1 MGQTTFKLGAW
12 QPNGDTFVAH
22 PASPTGL
29 VMDLNDGTVWSLV
42 DDSGGFG
49 KGLDWGSIPPK
60 AYTSSNPRATG
71 TRVTKRVH
79 QDNRTVKATLLL
91 GPTLTWSAFST
102 ALHNL
107 IQLTEG
113 ITAEKPAALQ
123 VQTVTGTSVQYFD
136 VIEAH
141 VTTVYKETL
150 WAQYVDDGIQVEFQ
164 CRPFLRGPLTTLQNL
179 VANPGAEQGSGSPVV
194 MFNDPYANF
203 SAYTASGGSLTQDK
217 LTYLDAV
224 IADSPLR
231 YYRLD
236 ETSGTTVYDA
246 TGNGNNGTLHGGYT
260 QNATGALTGDA
271 DTAIVLN
278 GTTGY
283 ANLPLTS
290 LPSGNSVWTSEAW
303 FNINALPGSGVAM
316 IAAWGSNAT
325 KSDAQLYVNS
335 SGFAACDTN
344 SGPAVVS
351 GAISL
356 HVWHHV
362 AGTWDGTNI
371 RLYIDGALIGTS
383 GATGP
388 LTLGST
394 YAGIGAWTAGYVNE
408 FNGAIDEFAIYG
420 TALSAA
426 RILAHYNAGHNTP
439 AVTSN
444 TMSVPSG
451 ASVSFGSPFWLDIN
465 VWQSRFRY
473 TTGMTATWYAHYI
486 DANNYYGFQVTQTSL
501 SITSK
506 FLGIVDLGRTTT
518 TTTTIALVPGMQY
531 WIKMTLFPTSYNG
544 QYLQALL
551 YTDNGGA
558 ATTLL
563 GTVGPTPYWQDN
575 VYDLHYANSCVIAA
589 SGAALGLGG
598 NYSSVHSVS
607 QFGPGGWYFS
617 SSGTGVSSGAWEIL
631 AQLSIYDLNLLQ
643 NGPVKSYGAARIDAP
658 KTGTWNASWTLGNT
672 TSGAT
677 VQLTGVLRP
686 RVLKMVAFVL
696 FNGVSTTC
704 TAKLQIN
711 EYDING
717 AYLATY
723 SVSGASFTCSNS
735 GFYGNY
741 LPLTGTYTP
750 TGAAYYIIPV
760 LNVSDSIS
768 GGSSG
773 GWVMWENIQ
782 LWDSQK
788 YGATMPYCEMWFNQ
802 SPAQLVVTGL
812 VGDVPSP
819 ITLSV
824 GTQLTSNTTLKLAI
838 GRRAFSTANMQ
849 MVSPQYSLFGGV
861 PSYSGVRFAPVL
873 DSTAYY
879 GYYLS
884 ASSLTNVA
892 LMNNVETPSIW
903 ILPMAESSLPV
914 GIMQQGIYHLY
925 TRFQSGQSLANIKN
939 VSVTPQISQLGPYG
953 VTIQATR
960 YYPATTPL
968 SASATWTLAD
978 AGQVLMPPFPIGAL
992 SVFNA
997 MNLAPQVVW
1006 ADSTAGSSSAK
1017 MNYAALLPVDG
1028 SKCLATINLPTG
1040 YGGTY
1045 SILNIYS
1052 DGIGAQAG
1060 YPTPWT
1066 TSGSTNTVYGGY
1078 NGLNGGTIIL
1088 GINSADPTSSTGGP
1102 GTSSTNTVSINPVG
1116 DSFLT
1121 VDPTLAPSTTYLT
1134 SSLATGT
1141 TPTSLNNGLAT
1152 AAMNQFVVIMTDSV
1166 GAIYPV
1172 YAQLQYVPL
1181 YKEVQ

>member
-1 MGQTTFKLGAW
+1 
-12 QPNGDTFVAH
+12 
-22 PASPTGL
+22 
-29 VMDLNDGTVWSLV
+29 
-42 DDSGGFG
+42 
-49 KGLDWGSIPPK
+49 
-60 AYTSSNPRATG
+60 
-71 TRVTKRVH
+71 
-79 QDNRTVKATLLL
+79 
-91 GPTLTWSAFST
+91 
-102 ALHNL
+102 
-107 IQLTEG
+107 
-113 ITAEKPAALQ
+113 
-123 VQTVTGTSVQYFD
+123 
-136 VIEAH
+136 
-141 VTTVYKETL
+141 
-150 WAQYVDDGIQVEFQ
+150 
-164 CRPFLRGPLTTLQNL
+164 
-179 VANPGAEQGSGSPVV
+179 
-194 MFNDPYANF
+194 
-203 SAYTASGGSLTQDK
+203 
-217 LTYLDAV
+217 
-224 IADSPLR
+224 
-231 YYRLD
+231 
-236 ETSGTTVYDA
+236 
-246 TGNGNNGTLHGGYT
+246 
-260 QNATGALTGDA
+260 
-271 DTAIVLN
+271 
-278 GTTGY
+278 
-283 ANLPLTS
+283 
-290 LPSGNSVWTSEAW
+290 
-303 FNINALPGSGVAM
+303 
-316 IAAWGSNAT
+316 
-325 KSDAQLYVNS
+325 
-335 SGFAACDTN
+335 
-344 SGPAVVS
+344 
-351 GAISL
+351 
-356 HVWHHV
+356 
-362 AGTWDGTNI
+362 
-371 RLYIDGALIGTS
+371 
-383 GATGP
+383 
-388 LTLGST
+388 
-394 YAGIGAWTAGYVNE
+394 
-408 FNGAIDEFAIYG
+408 
-420 TALSAA
+420 
-426 RILAHYNAGHNTP
+426 
-439 AVTSN
+439 
-444 TMSVPSG
+444 
-451 ASVSFGSPFWLDIN
+451 
-465 VWQSRFRY
+465 
-473 TTGMTATWYAHYI
+473 MTATWYAHYI

-506 FLGIVDLGRTTT
+506 FLGIVDLGRTTA

-631 AQLSIYDLNLLQ
+631 AQLLNLPDLNLLK

-658 KTGTWNASWTLGNT
+658 KAGTWNASWTLGNT
-672 TSGAT
+672 TSGTT

-760 LNVSDSIS
+760 LNVADTVS

-953 VTIQATR
+953 VALQATR

-1066 TSGSTNTVYGGY
+1066 TSGSTNTVYGSY

-1088 GINSADPTSSTGGP
+1088 GINSADPTSSIGGP

>member
-164 CRPFLRGPLTTLQNL
+164 CRPFVRGPLTTLQNL

-194 MFNDPYANF
+194 MFNDTYANF
-203 SAYTASGGSLTQDK
+203 SAYTATGGSLTQDK
-217 LTYLDAV
+217 LTYLDTV
-224 IADSPLR
+224 LADSPVR

-236 ETSGTTVYDA
+236 ETSGTTFYDA
-246 TGNGNNGTLHGGYT
+246 TGSGNNGTLNGGITLGTAGLLTGDTDKAATFNGTSGYISGNMTGLPTGASPWSMECIIKYT
-260 QNATGALTGDA
+260 GSGSFQGAVSFGTIGTIWTNTRAGLGIDNNGHAYCEFKAGGLATSPVVLSTGVNHHLVGTYDGTNVRTYVDGAFIAMSGAATGAITNTGI
-271 DTAIVLN
+271 TIGVFIGETNYL
-278 GTTGY
+278 
-283 ANLPLTS
+283 
-290 LPSGNSVWTSEAW
+290 
-303 FNINALPGSGVAM
+303 SGV
-316 IAAWGSNAT
+316 
-325 KSDAQLYVNS
+325 
-335 SGFAACDTN
+335 
-344 SGPAVVS
+344 
-351 GAISL
+351 
-356 HVWHHV
+356 
-362 AGTWDGTNI
+362 
-371 RLYIDGALIGTS
+371 
-383 GATGP
+383 
-388 LTLGST
+388 
-394 YAGIGAWTAGYVNE
+394 
-408 FNGAIDEFAIYG
+408 IDEVAFYS
-420 TALSAA
+420 TALSSA
-426 RILAHYNAGHNTP
+426 RVSAHYTAYTTTP

-444 TMSVPSG
+444 TMSIPSG
-451 ASVSFGSPFWLDIN
+451 ASVSFGSPLWLDIN

-473 TTGMTATWYAHYI
+473 TSGMTATWYAHYV
-486 DANNYYGFQVTQTSL
+486 DANNYYGFQVTQTAL
-501 SITSK
+501 SIISK
-506 FLGIVDLGRTTT
+506 FFGTAGTTT
-518 TTTTIALVPGMQY
+518 TATIALVPGMQY
-531 WIKMTLFPTSYNG
+531 WIKITLFPGSFGG

-551 YTDNGGA
+551 YTDSGGA
-558 ATTLL
+558 ASVLL
-563 GTVGPTPYWQDN
+563 GTVGPTPYSLDN
-575 VYDLHYANSCVIAA
+575 VYGSRTASSCVIAT

-617 SSGTGVSSGAWEIL
+617 SSGTGVSNGSWQIL
-631 AQLSIYDLNLLQ
+631 SQFYDQDFTLIQ
-643 NGPVKSYGAARIDAP
+643 FGPVKSYGAARINAP

-672 TSGAT
+672 TSGTT

-686 RVLKMVAFVL
+686 KILKMVAFVNI
-696 FNGVSTTC
+696 FNVSTTC

-717 AYLATY
+717 AYLGTY
-723 SVSGASFTCSNS
+723 SVSGASFTCSSS
-735 GFYGNY
+735 GFYSNNY
-741 LPLTGTYTP
+741 IPLTGTYTP

-760 LNVSDSIS
+760 LNVADTVS
-768 GGSSG
+768 GASSG
-773 GWVMWENIQ
+773 GYVMWENIQ

-788 YGATMPYCEMWFNQ
+788 YGAAMPYCEMWFGQ
-802 SPAQLVVTGL
+802 SPAQLVVSGL

-824 GTQLTSNTTLKLAI
+824 GTQIGSNNTLKFAI

-849 MVSPQYSLFGGV
+849 MVSPQYSLNGASTG
-861 PSYSGVRFAPVL
+861 YSGVRFVPVL
-873 DSTAYY
+873 DSTSYY

-884 ASSLTNVA
+884 ATSLTNA
-892 LMNNVETPSIW
+892 EIPSDW
-903 ILPMAESSLPV
+903 ILAISESTLPV
-914 GIMQQGIYHLY
+914 GVMQQGIYHYY

-939 VSVTPQISQLGPYG
+939 VSVTPQISQLGPG
-953 VTIQATR
+953 SNAVLATR
-960 YYPATTPL
+960 YYPPTTPL

-978 AGQVLMPPFPIGAL
+978 AGQVQMPPFPIGAL
-992 SVFNA
+992 ATYGNTYLS
-997 MNLAPQVVW
+997 PQLVW
-1006 ADSTAGSSSAK
+1006 SDSTMGASSAK
-1017 MNYAALLPVDG
+1017 TNYAALLPVDG

-1040 YGGTY
+1040 YSSY
-1045 SILNIYS
+1045 VSILNIYT
-1052 DGIGAQAG
+1052 DGIGTQAG
-1060 YPTPWT
+1060 YMTPWT
-1066 TSGSTNTVYGGY
+1066 TSGTSNLYSGIY
-1078 NGLNGGTIIL
+1078 NGLNGYSQSIIL
-1088 GINSADPTSSTGGP
+1088 GINSADPTSSAGGP
-1102 GTSSTNTVSINPVG
+1102 GTPSTNTVSINPVG

-1121 VDPTLAPSTTYLT
+1121 VDPTLAPSTIYFT

-1141 TPTSLNNGLAT
+1141 LNNGYAT

>member
-246 TGNGNNGTLHGGYT
+246 TGNGNNGTLHGGYA
-260 QNATGALTGDA
+260 QNTTGALTSDA

-444 TMSVPSG
+444 TMSIPSG
-451 ASVSFGSPFWLDIN
+451 TSVSFGSPLWLDIN

-473 TTGMTATWYAHYI
+473 TTGMTATWYAHYV
-486 DANNYYGFQVTQTSL
+486 DANNYYGFQVTQTTL

-506 FLGIVDLGRTTT
+506 LSSIAGTT
-518 TTTTIALVPGMQY
+518 TTTTIALIPGMQY
-531 WIKMTLFPTSYNG
+531 WIKITIFPSGYSG
-544 QYLQALL
+544 RYLQATL
-551 YTDNGGA
+551 YSDNGGV

-563 GTVGPTPYWQDN
+563 GTVGPTPYQQDN
-575 VYDLHYANSCVIAA
+575 LYGNYFLTDSCVIAT

-598 NYSSVHSVS
+598 NYSSVHTVS

-617 SSGTGVSSGAWEIL
+617 SSGTGVSSGAWDNIVGFFYY
-631 AQLSIYDLNLLQ
+631 YDPSAYQ
-643 NGPVKSYGAARIDAP
+643 GGPVKSYGAARVDAP

-672 TSGAT
+672 TSGT
-677 VQLTGVLRP
+677 NVQLTGVLRP
-686 RVLKMVAFVL
+686 KILKMVAWVA
-696 FNGVSTTC
+696 FNNVSTTC

-723 SVSGASFTCSNS
+723 AISGASLTYPTSPNYP
-735 GFYGNY
+735 YGLNNGGY
-741 LPLTGTYTP
+741 YPLVGTYTP
-750 TGAAYYIIPV
+750 TNAAFYVVPV
-760 LNVSDSIS
+760 LTVTDTVS
-768 GGSSG
+768 GASSG
-773 GWVMWENIQ
+773 GYVTWDNIQ

-788 YGATMPYCEMWFNQ
+788 YGATMPYCELWFNQ
-802 SPAQLVVTGL
+802 SPAQLVVSGL

-824 GTQLTSNTTLKLAI
+824 GTQIASNSTLKFAI

-849 MVSPQYSLFGGV
+849 TVSPQYSVSGAFT
-861 PSYSGVRFAPVL
+861 SYSGVRFTPVL
-873 DSTAYY
+873 DSTSYY
-879 GYYLS
+879 GYYHT
-884 ASSLTNVA
+884 ATSLTNA
-892 LMNNVETPSIW
+892 EIPYIN
-903 ILPMAESSLPV
+903 ILPIAESTLPV

-939 VSVTPQISQLGPYG
+939 VSVTPQISQLGPG
-953 VTIQATR
+953 SSAVLAVR
-960 YYPATTPL
+960 YYPSTTPL
-968 SASATWTLAD
+968 LASATWTLAD
-978 AGQVLMPPFPIGAL
+978 AGQVQMPPFPIGGLATYANTYL
-992 SVFNA
+992 S
-997 MNLAPQVVW
+997 PQLVW
-1006 ADSTAGSSSAK
+1006 SDSTVGSSTAK
-1017 MNYAALLPVDG
+1017 MNYAVLLPVDG

-1040 YGGTY
+1040 YGGSV
-1045 SILNIYS
+1045 SILNIYT

-1060 YPTPWT
+1060 YMTPWT
-1066 TSGSTNTVYGGY
+1066 TSGTTNLYTGGTY
-1078 NGLNGGTIIL
+1078 NGLTGSPITL
-1088 GINSADPTSSTGGP
+1088 GINSADPTSSAGGP

-1121 VDPTLAPSTTYLT
+1121 VDPTLAPYTIYRTQYLVTGSTYN
-1134 SSLATGT
+1134 SG
-1141 TPTSLNNGLAT
+1141 NNPSGFAS
-1152 AAMNQFVVIMTDSV
+1152 MNQFTAIMTDSA

-1172 YAQLQYVPL
+1172 YTQLQYVPL